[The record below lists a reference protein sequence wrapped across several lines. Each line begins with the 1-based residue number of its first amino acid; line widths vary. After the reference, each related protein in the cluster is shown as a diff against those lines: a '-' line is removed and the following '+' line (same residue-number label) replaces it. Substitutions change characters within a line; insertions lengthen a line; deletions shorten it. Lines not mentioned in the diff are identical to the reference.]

1 MSFVNAHFI
10 AYITDLG
17 YSPLMAAGSFSL
29 IGGCAILGAL
39 VLGHLSD
46 KHGRR
51 SYLSFSYALRCVG
64 FVLVLFSMGIPFFG
78 IPSMG
83 LATLITGIVLVGLS
97 WNAVVALT
105 AAFASDKFGLKHL
118 GTIYGTMFA
127 VMPLGSGMGAALGGY
142 SRKNGNIFDARGTYD
157 LAIWSNL
164 VLLVIAT
171 ILILTIREKKGR
183 PGLPQEATPTPIVA
197 VPVTEGERA

>member
-17 YSPLMAAGSFSL
+17 YSRLIAAGSFSL

-46 KHGRR
+46 RHGRR

-64 FVLVLFSMGIPFFG
+64 FVLVLLSMGISFLG
-78 IPSMG
+78 IPAMG

-142 SRKNGNIFDARGTYD
+142 LFDARGTYD

-183 PGLPQEATPTPIVA
+183 PGLPQEAMPTQPIVA
-197 VPVTEGERA
+197 VTAAEG

>member
-17 YSPLMAAGSFSL
+17 YSRLIAAGSFSL

-51 SYLSFSYALRCVG
+51 SFLSFSYALRCIG
-64 FVLVLFSMGIPFFG
+64 FVLVLFSMGIPFLG
-78 IPSMG
+78 IPNMG
-83 LATLITGIVLVGLS
+83 LGTLLAGIVLVGLS

-105 AAFASDKFGLKHL
+105 AAFASDKFGIKHL

-142 SRKNGNIFDARGTYD
+142 LFDARGTYD

-164 VLLVIAT
+164 VLLVIST

-183 PGLPQEATPTPIVA
+183 PGLPQEARPTPPIVA

>member
-1 MSFVNAHFI
+1 MSFVNAHFV

-17 YSPLMAAGSFSL
+17 YSRLIAAGSFSL

-46 KHGRR
+46 RHGRR
-51 SYLSFSYALRCVG
+51 SFLSFSYALRCVG
-64 FVLVLFSMGIPFFG
+64 FILVLFSMGIPFFG

-142 SRKNGNIFDARGTYD
+142 LFDARGTYD

-164 VLLVIAT
+164 VLLVIAS

-183 PGLPQEATPTPIVA
+183 PGLPQEATPTPPRVA
-197 VPVTEGERA
+197 VPAAEG

>member
-1 MSFVNAHFI
+1 MSFVNAHFV

-17 YSPLMAAGSFSL
+17 YSRLIAAGSFSL

-46 KHGRR
+46 KNGRR

-64 FVLVLFSMGIPFFG
+64 FVLVLLSMGIPLFG
-78 IPSMG
+78 VPAMG
-83 LATLITGIVLVGLS
+83 LATLLTGIVLVGLS
-97 WNAVVALT
+97 WNAVVAIT
-105 AAFASDKFGLKHL
+105 AAFASDRFGVKNL

-127 VMPLGSGMGAALGGY
+127 VMPLGSGFGATLGGFLY
-142 SRKNGNIFDARGTYD
+142 EARQTYD

-164 VLLVIAT
+164 ILLVISFA
-171 ILILTIREKKGR
+171 LILTIREKRGKPR
-183 PGLPQEATPTPIVA
+183 LPQSPLPEQTPMVA
-197 VPVTEGERA
+197 RPAGAGEQA

>member
-46 KHGRR
+46 RHGRR

-64 FVLVLFSMGIPFFG
+64 FVLVLLSMGISFLG
-78 IPSMG
+78 IPAMG
-83 LATLITGIVLVGLS
+83 LGTLLTGIILVGLS

-142 SRKNGNIFDARGTYD
+142 LFDARGTYD

-164 VLLVIAT
+164 VLLVIST

-183 PGLPQEATPTPIVA
+183 PGLPQEAAPPPIVA

>member
-1 MSFVNAHFI
+1 
-10 AYITDLG
+10 
-17 YSPLMAAGSFSL
+17 
-29 IGGCAILGAL
+29 
-39 VLGHLSD
+39 
-46 KHGRR
+46 
-51 SYLSFSYALRCVG
+51 
-64 FVLVLFSMGIPFFG
+64 
-78 IPSMG
+78 MG

-142 SRKNGNIFDARGTYD
+142 LFDARGTYD

-183 PGLPQEATPTPIVA
+183 PGLPQEAMPTPPIVA
-197 VPVTEGERA
+197 VTAAEG

>member
-17 YSPLMAAGSFSL
+17 YSRLIAAGSFSL

-142 SRKNGNIFDARGTYD
+142 LFDARGTYD

-164 VLLVIAT
+164 VLLAIST

-183 PGLPQEATPTPIVA
+183 PGLPQESMPTPPRVA
-197 VPVTEGERA
+197 VPAAEG

>member
-46 KHGRR
+46 RHGRR

-142 SRKNGNIFDARGTYD
+142 LFDARGTYD

-183 PGLPQEATPTPIVA
+183 PGLPQEATPPPPIVA
-197 VPVTEGERA
+197 VPATEGERA

>member
-1 MSFVNAHFI
+1 MSFVNAHFV

-17 YSPLMAAGSFSL
+17 YHPMIAAGSFSL

-46 KHGRR
+46 RHGRR
-51 SYLSFSYALRCVG
+51 SYLSFSYGLRCVG
-64 FVLVLFSMGIPFFG
+64 FVLVLISMGIPFLG
-78 IPSMG
+78 IPQMEQGMG
-83 LATLITGIVLVGLS
+83 LATLLTGIVLVGLS

-105 AAFASDKFGLKHL
+105 AAFASDRFGIKNL

-127 VMPLGSGMGAALGGY
+127 VMPLGSGMGAALGGFLY
-142 SRKNGNIFDARGTYD
+142 DARGTYD

-164 VLLVIAT
+164 VLLVISVVV
-171 ILILTIREKKGR
+171 ILSIRERWKK
-183 PGLPQEATPTPIVA
+183 PPLEAPATPSTLIPS
-197 VPVTEGERA
+197 PSTGEG

>member
-17 YSPLMAAGSFSL
+17 YSRLIAAGSFSL
-29 IGGCAILGAL
+29 IGGCAIVGAL

-118 GTIYGTMFA
+118 GTIYGPCSQSCHWGPAWAPQWAAIYST
-127 VMPLGSGMGAALGGY
+127 LGAPTTLRSG
-142 SRKNGNIFDARGTYD
+142 
-157 LAIWSNL
+157 
-164 VLLVIAT
+164 
-171 ILILTIREKKGR
+171 LTWFCW
-183 PGLPQEATPTPIVA
+183 
-197 VPVTEGERA
+197 